1 MYAIINKLPKT
12 SPATQKARIFII
24 MEMTEIK
31 FMPKESKI
39 YLGSPA
45 LLKLPDG
52 ALLVT
57 HDYFGPGIL
66 SPEQPAL
73 TSVYRSEDGG
83 ETWSN
88 ISQIIGC
95 FWGTLF
101 LHRNEIYLLSVTRE
115 YGDLVIR
122 KSTDGGYTWTN
133 PTNEKNGLLLKS
145 GPGHK
150 APNWHSASATG
161 VYSYKGRLFKSL
173 EELIVP
179 EEGGDALWRPDL
191 FSASV
196 ISADENSDLLDAA
209 SWTRSNSIM
218 MESQKFPPEL
228 NLHIKHGGWLEGNFA
243 EPPEGGLLMLMRVH
257 LAHAFN
263 RIAHIK
269 VSDDGRNITFSHTDG
284 VVEFIGGTSKFNVIY
299 DEKTKCYFSL
309 SHGYLSDEFEHG
321 RHNLYLVVSED
332 FKHWRTLKK
341 LLCDDTG
348 LDKETARNFTGF
360 QYPDFLID
368 GEDLLYVVRT
378 AYKGAH
384 TFHDSNRITFH
395 KERNFR
401 NLLNN
406 NEPDF
411 RSENLQQVSEKQRSL
426 F

>member
-1 MYAIINKLPKT
+1 
-12 SPATQKARIFII
+12 

-31 FMPKESKI
+31 YMPKESKI

-52 ALLVT
+52 ALLAT
-57 HDYFGPGIL
+57 HDYFGAGIL
-66 SPEQPAL
+66 SPEMPAL

-83 ETWSN
+83 RSWMN
-88 ISQIIGC
+88 ICQIIGA

-101 LHRNEIYLLSVTRE
+101 LHKNEIYLLSVSRE

-122 KSTDGGYTWTN
+122 KSTDGGYTWTT
-133 PTNEKNGLLLKS
+133 PTDEKNGLLLKA

-161 VYSYKGRLFKSL
+161 VYLYKGRLFKSL
-173 EELIVP
+173 EELIP
-179 EEGGDALWRPDL
+179 LEEGADALWRPDL

-196 ISADENSDLLDAA
+196 ISADVNSDLLDAS
-209 SWTRSNSIM
+209 SWKRSNTLL

-228 NLHIKHGGWLEGNFA
+228 NIHTKHGGWLEGNFA

-269 VSDDGRNITFSHTDG
+269 VSDDGSHISFSHQDG
-284 VVEFIGGTSKFNVIY
+284 VVEFIGGTSKFNVVF
-299 DEKTKCYFSL
+299 DKKTNCYFAL
-309 SHGYLSDEFEHG
+309 SHGYVSDEFEHG
-321 RHNLYLVVSED
+321 RHNLYLIVSED

-341 LLCDDTG
+341 LLADDTG

-368 GEDLLYVVRT
+368 GEDLLYIVRT
-378 AYKGAH
+378 AYKGANS
-384 TFHDSNRITFH
+384 FHDSNRITFH
-395 KERNFR
+395 IEKNFR
-401 NLLNN
+401 ELLKNK
-406 NEPDF
+406 ESDF
-411 RSENLQQVSEKQRSL
+411 RSEDLQEIVMERQKNCLHVL
-426 F
+426 